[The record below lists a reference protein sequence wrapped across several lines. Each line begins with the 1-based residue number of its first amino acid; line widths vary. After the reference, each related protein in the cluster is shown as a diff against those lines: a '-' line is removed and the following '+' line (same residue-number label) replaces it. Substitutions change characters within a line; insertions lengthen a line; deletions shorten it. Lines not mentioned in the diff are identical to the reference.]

1 MQARTHVPC
10 LCCGENCMPSEL
22 CSVFRQLWHFS
33 GPSDERSRSARR
45 HHLFVGMLSGF
56 AVSGYFIPAP
66 KCPLLEVKG
75 TSHSL
80 AKKSASV
87 MASLFA
93 IFSMHFGHANSS
105 LSGVSRSAA
114 GEMIVP
120 IPRPHCLHV
129 MLSGNDIN
137 HALRATYSAL
147 EWIWGNRSSMSGWV
161 CTLGK
166 IFVHVSPARNGSR
179 NYALWV

>member
-1 MQARTHVPC
+1 MVMAKRSIGRKLTATP
-10 LCCGENCMPSEL
+10 LLSLTSEDKPY
-22 CSVFRQLWHFS
+22 SPANISRIGAESFYRDQRQL
-33 GPSDERSRSARR
+33 
-45 HHLFVGMLSGF
+45 
-56 AVSGYFIPAP
+56 
-66 KCPLLEVKG
+66 
-75 TSHSL
+75 SL
-80 AKKSASV
+80 AFNFRDNFTPACFRIERNGL
-87 MASLFA
+87 AFA
-93 IFSMHFGHANSS
+93 IFSMHSRHANSS

-137 HALRATYSAL
+137 HAPRATYSAL
-147 EWIWGNRSSMSGWV
+147 ERIWGNRSSMSGWV

>member
-1 MQARTHVPC
+1 EKQNSLFDLASANYRWPFIFAMTLPQLV
-10 LCCGENCMPSEL
+10 SE
-22 CSVFRQLWHFS
+22 S
-33 GPSDERSRSARR
+33 
-45 HHLFVGMLSGF
+45 
-56 AVSGYFIPAP
+56 
-66 KCPLLEVKG
+66 
-75 TSHSL
+75 
-80 AKKSASV
+80 SV

-129 MLSGNDIN
+129 VLSGNDIN

-147 EWIWGNRSSMSGWV
+147 ELIWGNRSSMSGWV